1 MIKVLTAEFRN
12 QLQGLEPRLAWD
24 SPTFKGK
31 ALFCSLYTEHVSHR
45 LWFTQTTLFTYK
57 LSQNDL
63 PCCRGT
69 QQKGKFWN
77 WLHSCEMTVSNSK
90 ADDNKINGTVFLL
103 GVQPGAQSAR
113 FKSNGMSTP
122 PFKSTQ
128 KKSAVCFSCQL
139 VSVQSVFFLTASV
152 NLPTSNVVRHT
163 VVSAKGMQWTKKT
176 KDYSWIAQLVYLSIA
191 IHVSLRVCLAW
202 QSQTNSKNFK
212 HASAVGSCT
221 TATWIAS
228 PIVAAE
234 SVFIHLPK
242 IYTELPTLAIKEVST
257 THAGTIPLLLVL
269 CWALQTLAHL
279 DLGLTALSAGALL
292 SSIWL
297 FDQLCLLFL
306 LFTCS
311 LRIFMAS
318 SQVCR
323 FRTSFAGAGLANFEH
338 IPRSQRLCTCN
349 STLAIDEVAP
359 CRSLI
364 GVRKCCWKHKQQK
377 RRVKRSLVHHDKS
390 AHSCVQE
397 PTSGSWAKT
406 CLGLTYFQRQS
417 AFLLFVHRT
426 RFTQTVVYANYPFH
440 LQAFTK
446 WPSLLQGYS
455 KKGKFWN
462 SLHSC
467 EMTISNS
474 KADDNKINGTVF
486 LLGVQPGAPS
496 ARFT

>member
-1 MIKVLTAEFRN
+1 
-12 QLQGLEPRLAWD
+12 
-24 SPTFKGK
+24 
-31 ALFCSLYTEHVSHR
+31 
-45 LWFTQTTLFTYK
+45 
-57 LSQNDL
+57 
-63 PCCRGT
+63 
-69 QQKGKFWN
+69 
-77 WLHSCEMTVSNSK
+77 
-90 ADDNKINGTVFLL
+90 
-103 GVQPGAQSAR
+103 
-113 FKSNGMSTP
+113 MSTP
-122 PFKSTQ
+122 PFKSTSKKQ
-128 KKSAVCFSCQL
+128 KRAVCFSCQL

-212 HASAVGSCT
+212 HASALGSCT
-221 TATWIAS
+221 TTWIAH
-228 PIVAAE
+228 PIVAFE

-242 IYTELPTLAIKEVST
+242 IYTELATLAIKEVRT

-338 IPRSQRLCTCN
+338 VPRSQRLCTCN

-390 AHSCVQE
+390 AHSWVQE

-417 AFLLFVHRT
+417 SFLLFVHRT
-426 RFTQTVVYANYPFH
+426 RFTQTVVYANYPFQSFSLRSFH
-440 LQAFTK
+440 KMTFPAAEVLNKKENFGTDSILVK
-446 WPSLLQGYS
+446 WQYQIQKL
-455 KKGKFWN
+455 
-462 SLHSC
+462 
-467 EMTISNS
+467 MTI
-474 KADDNKINGTVF
+474 K
-486 LLGVQPGAPS
+486 
-496 ARFT
+496 

>member
-1 MIKVLTAEFRN
+1 MEPFFCWVYSLE
-12 QLQGLEPRLAWD
+12 LQVQG
-24 SPTFKGK
+24 
-31 ALFCSLYTEHVSHR
+31 SHR
-45 LWFTQTTLFTYK
+45 MEC
-57 LSQNDL
+57 
-63 PCCRGT
+63 PP
-69 QQKGKFWN
+69 
-77 WLHSCEMTVSNSK
+77 HPSNQRK
-90 ADDNKINGTVFLL
+90 
-103 GVQPGAQSAR
+103 
-113 FKSNGMSTP
+113 
-122 PFKSTQ
+122 

-228 PIVAAE
+228 PIEAAE

-242 IYTELPTLAIKEVST
+242 IYTELATLAIKEVRT

-297 FDQLCLLFL
+297 FDQLCLLLL

-338 IPRSQRLCTCN
+338 VPRSQRLCTCN

-377 RRVKRSLVHHDKS
+377 RRVKRSLVHHGKS
-390 AHSCVQE
+390 AHSWVQE
-397 PTSGSWAKT
+397 PTLGSWAKT

-417 AFLLFVHRT
+417 AFFSLYTEHVLHRLS
-426 RFTQTVVYANYPFH
+426 FTQTTLFTSGFYRNSMPIAFADNTTRITHLRFEALQVVKKQRSSCHKDLFVRRSSKIKIGA
-440 LQAFTK
+440 AIRI
-446 WPSLLQGYS
+446 LLAI
-455 KKGKFWN
+455 KMA
-462 SLHSC
+462 LPLVP
-467 EMTISNS
+467 T
-474 KADDNKINGTVF
+474 
-486 LLGVQPGAPS
+486 
-496 ARFT
+496 